1 MDGSVRSAS
10 PGRSSAKRRYAQ
22 HLHHPRV
29 SGSSPLKQAIQPM
42 SFLSWLAVVLS
53 AWNSLQMRRQ
63 QKALVWRRG
72 SSLLN
77 PRSHALRAH
86 SASRKGFRTTF
97 VSPIQRVT
105 ALLVRVCYALP
116 CALLTMQRRETAQSS
131 SAEPSHCPSVKQLSL
146 SITFHQH
153 TSLANSFP
161 SAMAVP
167 NKEGTD
173 SLYRQF
179 FPMDM
184 TIGWFRSSYIYA
196 GGYWPKLKRPYVTAV

>member
-1 MDGSVRSAS
+1 
-10 PGRSSAKRRYAQ
+10 
-22 HLHHPRV
+22 
-29 SGSSPLKQAIQPM
+29 
-42 SFLSWLAVVLS
+42 
-53 AWNSLQMRRQ
+53 
-63 QKALVWRRG
+63 
-72 SSLLN
+72 
-77 PRSHALRAH
+77 
-86 SASRKGFRTTF
+86 
-97 VSPIQRVT
+97 
-105 ALLVRVCYALP
+105 
-116 CALLTMQRRETAQSS
+116 MQRRETAQSS

-196 GGYWPKLKRPYVTAV
+196 GGYWPNDTYRVHPLPDYCELGDSGSQRIRTWTAQDAPIVPRLAFVGHCVFVVLSQLPWWNHGSCAWGRFALEPQLRYLPPRRPVDLRRVLTRDCAAAALTGTKACPTLILRGGGEDATIEAVG